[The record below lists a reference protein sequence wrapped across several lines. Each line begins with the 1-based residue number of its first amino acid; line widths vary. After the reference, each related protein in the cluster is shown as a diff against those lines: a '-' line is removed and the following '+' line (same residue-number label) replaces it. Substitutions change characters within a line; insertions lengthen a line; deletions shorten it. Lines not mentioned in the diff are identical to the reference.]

1 MGRKNRP
8 PLPVPDP
15 ANDATRKKQIPFRQT
30 LYPWVI
36 FGNRALIDGWF
47 EANRQV
53 VTGRSWPERK
63 RGAKS
68 LGRPARRGLHAVRD
82 AR

>member
-1 MGRKNRP
+1 MTP
-8 PLPVPDP
+8 PAKSKFLSDRHF
-15 ANDATRKKQIPFRQT
+15 TRG
-30 LYPWVI
+30 VI

-53 VTGRSWPERK
+53 VAGRSWPERK

-68 LGRPARRGLHAVRD
+68 LGRPARRGLHALRD